1 MNETVHYESRT
12 LVINMMPII
21 KANGSRDV
29 AELSSVVCSL
39 DSLFGVVVTI
49 LHSSLVVEG
58 RAVGV
63 AGGAFTTWKLPAI
76 AVLLKHPVEA
86 SLVSFL
92 IVSLPQQ
99 ICFQYLFSSS
109 IFCAILALPISLNL
123 CLFVI
128 WLKGQPYQAF
138 LVTYVKMS
146 L

>member
-21 KANGSRDV
+21 KANGLGDV

-49 LHSSLVVEG
+49 LHSSVVVEG
-58 RAVGV
+58 RAVVGV
-63 AGGAFTTWKLPAI
+63 VGGAFITWKLPAI
-76 AVLLKHPVEA
+76 AVLLKHPVEP

-109 IFCAILALPISLNL
+109 N
-123 CLFVI
+123 
-128 WLKGQPYQAF
+128 F
-138 LVTYVKMS
+138 LVSWSLMSKCRNVKMS